1 MIKIYYKNL
10 HKQSTNIIFAIQMKK
25 EHMAQDNKIQTALE
39 MIESY
44 DWYWRMADEWLYDS
58 AKAGMRRF
66 VTFVSTIEDES
77 IRMAL
82 RGLWTLRYEEA
93 SSIISG
99 RNINVSE
106 QRNEY
111 MAVLAA

>member
-1 MIKIYYKNL
+1 M
-10 HKQSTNIIFAIQMKK
+10 T
-25 EHMAQDNKIQTALE
+25 QDSKIQKALD
-39 MIESY
+39 MIDNY
-44 DWYWRMADEWLYDS
+44 DWFWSMSDAWRYDS
-58 AKAGMRRF
+58 ARVGMRRF
-66 VTFVSTIEDES
+66 VTLVNTIEDEGA
-77 IRMAL
+77 RKAL
-82 RGLWTLRYEEA
+82 RGLWTLRYEET

>member
-1 MIKIYYKNL
+1 M
-10 HKQSTNIIFAIQMKK
+10 T
-25 EHMAQDNKIQTALE
+25 QDSKIQKALD
-39 MIESY
+39 MIDNY
-44 DWYWRMADEWLYDS
+44 DWFWSMSDAWRYDS
-58 AKAGMRRF
+58 ARAGMRSF
-66 VTFVSTIEDES
+66 VTLVNTIEDENV
-77 IRMAL
+77 RMAL
-82 RGLWTLRYEEA
+82 RGLWTLRYEET

>member
-1 MIKIYYKNL
+1 M
-10 HKQSTNIIFAIQMKK
+10 T
-25 EHMAQDNKIQTALE
+25 QDCKIQKALD

-44 DWYWRMADEWLYDS
+44 DWFWSMSDAWRYDS
-58 AKAGMRRF
+58 ARVGMRRF
-66 VTFVSTIEDES
+66 VTLVSTIEDEDV
-77 IRMAL
+77 RKAL

-93 SSIISG
+93 SSIING
-99 RNINVSE
+99 RNIDTSA

>member
-1 MIKIYYKNL
+1 
-10 HKQSTNIIFAIQMKK
+10 
-25 EHMAQDNKIQTALE
+25 MAKDSKIQIALE

-66 VTFVSTIEDES
+66 VTFVSTIEDEDV
-77 IRMAL
+77 RKAL

-93 SSIISG
+93 SSIING
-99 RNINVSE
+99 RNIDTSA

>member
-1 MIKIYYKNL
+1 M
-10 HKQSTNIIFAIQMKK
+10 T
-25 EHMAQDNKIQTALE
+25 QDKIQTALD

-44 DWYWRMADEWLYDS
+44 DWFWRMSDAWLYDS

-66 VTFVSTIEDES
+66 VTLVSTIEDGNV
-77 IRMAL
+77 RMAL

-99 RNINVSE
+99 RHADVSA

>member
-1 MIKIYYKNL
+1 M
-10 HKQSTNIIFAIQMKK
+10 T
-25 EHMAQDNKIQTALE
+25 QDNKIQTALE

-44 DWYWRMADEWLYDS
+44 DWFWRMSDAWLYDS

-66 VTFVSTIEDES
+66 VTFVNTIGDENM
-77 IRMAL
+77 RNAL
-82 RGLWTLRYEEA
+82 RGLWVLRYEEA

-99 RNINVSE
+99 RHADVSA

>member
-1 MIKIYYKNL
+1 
-10 HKQSTNIIFAIQMKK
+10 
-25 EHMAQDNKIQTALE
+25 MAQDSKIQKALD
-39 MIESY
+39 MIDNY
-44 DWYWRMADEWLYDS
+44 DWFWSMSDAWRYDS
-58 AKAGMRRF
+58 ARAGMRRF
-66 VTFVSTIEDES
+66 VTLVNTIEDEDV
-77 IRMAL
+77 RRAL
-82 RGLWTLRYEEA
+82 RGLWTLRYEET

>member
-1 MIKIYYKNL
+1 
-10 HKQSTNIIFAIQMKK
+10 
-25 EHMAQDNKIQTALE
+25 MAQDNKVRTALE
-39 MIESY
+39 MIENY
-44 DWYWRMADEWLYDS
+44 DWFWSMADEWRYDS

-66 VTFVSTIEDES
+66 VTLVNTIEDEGV
-77 IRMAL
+77 RKAL
-82 RGLWTLRYEEA
+82 RGLWALRYEET

>member
-1 MIKIYYKNL
+1 MEI
-10 HKQSTNIIFAIQMKK
+10 
-25 EHMAQDNKIQTALE
+25 
-39 MIESY
+39 
-44 DWYWRMADEWLYDS
+44 RYDS

-66 VTFVSTIEDES
+66 VTLVSTIEDEDV
-77 IRMAL
+77 RRAL

-93 SSIISG
+93 SSIING
-99 RNINVSE
+99 RNIDTSA

>member
-1 MIKIYYKNL
+1 
-10 HKQSTNIIFAIQMKK
+10 
-25 EHMAQDNKIQTALE
+25 MAQDNKIQTALE
-39 MIESY
+39 MIENY
-44 DWYWRMADEWLYDS
+44 DWYWSMADEWRYDS

-66 VTFVSTIEDES
+66 VTLVSTIEDEDV
-77 IRMAL
+77 RRAL

-93 SSIISG
+93 SSIINGRISG

>member
-1 MIKIYYKNL
+1 M
-10 HKQSTNIIFAIQMKK
+10 HKQSINIIFAIQIKK
-25 EHMAQDNKIQTALE
+25 EDMAQDNKIQTALE
-39 MIESY
+39 MIENY
-44 DWYWRMADEWLYDS
+44 DWYWSMADEWRYDS

-66 VTFVSTIEDES
+66 VTLVSTIEDEDV
-77 IRMAL
+77 RRAL

-93 SSIISG
+93 SSIING
-99 RNINVSE
+99 RNIDTSA

>member
-1 MIKIYYKNL
+1 M
-10 HKQSTNIIFAIQMKK
+10 T
-25 EHMAQDNKIQTALE
+25 QDNKIRTALE
-39 MIESY
+39 LIDSY
-44 DWYWRMADEWLYDS
+44 DWYWRMADEWLYSS

-66 VTFVSTIEDES
+66 VALVNTIEDES
-77 IRMAL
+77 VRTAL
-82 RGLWTLRYEEA
+82 RGMWTLRYEEA

>member
-1 MIKIYYKNL
+1 
-10 HKQSTNIIFAIQMKK
+10 
-25 EHMAQDNKIQTALE
+25 MAQDKIQKALK
-39 MIESY
+39 MIDSF
-44 DWYWRMADEWLYDS
+44 DWFWSMADEWRYDS

-66 VTFVSTIEDES
+66 VTLVSTIEDEDV
-77 IRMAL
+77 RKAL

-99 RNINVSE
+99 HDTDVSVK
-106 QRNEY
+106 RSEY

>member
-1 MIKIYYKNL
+1 
-10 HKQSTNIIFAIQMKK
+10 
-25 EHMAQDNKIQTALE
+25 MAQDNKIQTALE
-39 MIESY
+39 MIENY
-44 DWYWRMADEWLYDS
+44 DWYWSMADAWRYDS

-66 VTFVSTIEDES
+66 VSLVNTIEDEDV
-77 IRMAL
+77 RRAL

>member
-1 MIKIYYKNL
+1 
-10 HKQSTNIIFAIQMKK
+10 
-25 EHMAQDNKIQTALE
+25 
-39 MIESY
+39 
-44 DWYWRMADEWLYDS
+44 
-58 AKAGMRRF
+58 MRRF
-66 VTFVSTIEDES
+66 VTLVSTIEDEDV
-77 IRMAL
+77 RRAL
-82 RGLWTLRYEEA
+82 RGLWTLRYEET

>member
-1 MIKIYYKNL
+1 M
-10 HKQSTNIIFAIQMKK
+10 T
-25 EHMAQDNKIQTALE
+25 QDSKIQKALD
-39 MIESY
+39 MIDNY
-44 DWYWRMADEWLYDS
+44 DWFWSMWRYDS

-66 VTFVSTIEDES
+66 VALVNTIEDEDV
-77 IRMAL
+77 RKAL
-82 RGLWTLRYEEA
+82 RGLWSLRYEET

-99 RNINVSE
+99 RHADVSA

>member
-1 MIKIYYKNL
+1 MAKN
-10 HKQSTNIIFAIQMKK
+10 
-25 EHMAQDNKIQTALE
+25 NKIQAALE

-44 DWYWRMADEWLYDS
+44 DWYWRMADEWLYNS

-66 VTFVSTIEDES
+66 VTLVSTIEDGNV
-77 IRMAL
+77 RMAL

-99 RNINVSE
+99 CHADVSA

>member
-1 MIKIYYKNL
+1 MTRN
-10 HKQSTNIIFAIQMKK
+10 S
-25 EHMAQDNKIQTALE
+25 KIQTALE

-66 VTFVSTIEDES
+66 VALVNSIEDES
-77 IRMAL
+77 IRRAL
-82 RGLWTLRYEEA
+82 RGLWSLRYEETI
-93 SSIISG
+93 SIINGRHADVSG
-99 RNINVSE
+99 